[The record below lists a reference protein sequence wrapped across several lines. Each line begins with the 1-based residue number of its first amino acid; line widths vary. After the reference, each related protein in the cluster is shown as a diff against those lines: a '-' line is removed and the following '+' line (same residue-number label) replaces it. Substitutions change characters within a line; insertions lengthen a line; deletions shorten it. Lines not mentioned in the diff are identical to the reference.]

1 MFEAARN
8 GADYVETWVEP
19 EDGGEPQCFYL
30 GKACVAYVVFD
41 PVSREWVHGSKEIGL
56 DIIQKFVPGKKT
68 YIGQLESL
76 AAAAVY
82 FSIPREW
89 LLGREVIHWV
99 DNQSAMAG
107 FVKGYSGKEDTALI
121 LSAFSFKMA
130 ELQFRVWWEFVPSA
144 QNVADL
150 PSRGKEDDEDG
161 LLHALGSVLSEF
173 IVPEFGEWNS
183 QIGLIA

>member
-1 MFEAARN
+1 M
-8 GADYVETWVEP
+8 
-19 EDGGEPQCFYL
+19 
-30 GKACVAYVVFD
+30 
-41 PVSREWVHGSKEIGL
+41 
-56 DIIQKFVPGKKT
+56 
-68 YIGQLESL
+68 
-76 AAAAVY
+76 Y

-89 LLGREVIHWV
+89 LIGREVIHWV

-161 LLHALGSVLSEF
+161 LLNALGSVLSNLLCPSL
-173 IVPEFGEWNS
+173 VSGTPKLG
-183 QIGLIA
+183 